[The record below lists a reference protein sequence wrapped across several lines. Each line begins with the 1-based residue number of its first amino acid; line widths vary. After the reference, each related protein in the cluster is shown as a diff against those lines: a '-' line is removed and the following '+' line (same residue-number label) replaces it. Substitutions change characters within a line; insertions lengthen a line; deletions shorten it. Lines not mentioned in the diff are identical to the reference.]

1 MSRTTSPPVDF
12 TMSCKIR
19 NLLQNLRKVPEGEI
33 ISEAELN
40 NPLSFLHPWGFTIY
54 RTYYG
59 PGSDRQWDELIQ
71 AVTNST
77 KDAVRATAESTDDPT
92 ITAKAEDLFQLD
104 TRSDP
109 AVLDGLTLEE
119 VRQLYH
125 DGAGGQPMNTANDP
139 WRVFMLADEE
149 VLTKPDLGVVKCVA
163 ADYDAAACVPR
174 NPHFGPQ
181 RYFGWL
187 RMPSTHVL
195 KLWVELDTY
204 CLEQIVNHTLGG
216 PGAWWDSYF
225 EC

>member
-1 MSRTTSPPVDF
+1 
-12 TMSCKIR
+12 MSCKIR

-104 TRSDP
+104 TRSDL